1 MFTRCMFCHTAFGAE
16 GPVEHFPV
24 GGRVAFDPARGR
36 LWAICGSCRRWNL
49 APIEERWEALDEL
62 ERLSRDH
69 GRLLSQTANI
79 TLIRAGPAELVRV
92 GRAGLTEEAW
102 WRYGRELTARRS
114 RYKRLK
120 YIEIVAMVAAGFYW
134 GGEALNRI
142 SRWYDF
148 GSTAWRGSLTCP
160 KCGEPLNEISFRNSR
175 QLIVVPAADAGV
187 ALEMGC
193 PRCRFGEQ
201 PGRHRLDGLAA
212 QHVLRRVLAWRH
224 YAGASEARIREAT
237 GAIQAAGSA
246 EHLSRS
252 VAGGTLTI
260 EKLDGKK
267 NRTRSIALEIAL
279 NDEVE
284 RRLLEAEL
292 EELEARWR
300 EEEQLAAIVDGELT
314 PLPALERLRLS
325 LRSGTAKQA
334 TP

>member
-16 GPVEHFPV
+16 GPVEHFAV
-24 GGRVAFDPARGR
+24 GGRVAFDPGRGR

-49 APIEERWEALDEL
+49 APIEERWEALEEL
-62 ERLSRDH
+62 ERLARDH
-69 GRLLSQTANI
+69 GRLLSQTDNI
-79 TLIRAGPAELVRV
+79 ALIRAGSTELVKV

-148 GSTAWRGSLTCP
+148 GSTAWRGSLACP
-160 KCGEPLNEISFRNSR
+160 RCGEPLTEISFRHS
-175 QLIVVPAADAGV
+175 QKLIVVPDAEAGV
-187 ALEMGC
+187 ALELGC
-193 PRCRFGEQ
+193 PRCRFGENA
-201 PGRHRLDGLAA
+201 GRHRLEGLPA

-224 YAGASEARIREAT
+224 YEGASEARIRDAT
-237 GAIQAAGSA
+237 GVIEAAGSA

-252 VAGGTLTI
+252 IATGALSI
-260 EKLDGKK
+260 DKLDAKR

-292 EELEARWR
+292 EELETRWR

-314 PLPALERLRLS
+314 PLPAFERMRRS
-325 LRSGTAKQA
+325 LRSGKTS
-334 TP
+334 